1 MEELRTLVIY
11 DIENDRIRLKI
22 SETCLDYGLVRIQYS
37 AFLGALNKNKREELF
52 LKLSSILDDNAGKI
66 LLQPIC
72 NRDVKDVLL
81 KENERLA
88 EPEVL

>member
-11 DIENDRIRLKI
+11 DIENDRIRLRI
-22 SETCLDYGLVRIQYS
+22 SETCLDYGLARIQFS
-37 AFLGALNKNKREELF
+37 AFLGTLNRNKREELF

-72 NRDVKDVLL
+72 HKDVKDTLL
-81 KENERLA
+81 KENAKADEAGAL
-88 EPEVL
+88 